1 MNPTTLKQIESLLKG
16 SASFRVLSH
25 IRPDGDA
32 YGTALAL
39 AHIVRAMGK
48 EARVHTQDG
57 LIRSYAFLPG
67 SDLVSVT
74 PAEAPPADTAVLAVD
89 TSTQERLG
97 ENFVLW
103 QRQPDLN
110 LDHHESNPCYGKVNL
125 VDGESPASAQVLYD
139 VVEALG
145 LPCPAEAAQC
155 LYVGLMT
162 DTGSFRFRQTTAR
175 TFEVAAKLIRL
186 GTDPAWA
193 AQNCYQASSIG
204 RFELQREVLQATKF
218 TFGHKVAH
226 YRLTPDL
233 YARTGAQADEVENF
247 LDLLQTVSTVEVAF
261 MLEQTREEEGKPSPK
276 VRVSLRSRGAIDV
289 NAIAGK
295 FGGGGHRLAAGIRSA
310 LPVDELEQSLLREID
325 AALRAAQADGVIAA

>member
-1 MNPTTLKQIESLLKG
+1 MKDILRQIESLFG
-16 SASFRVLSH
+16 SHRAFRILSH

-32 YGTALAL
+32 YGTSLAL
-39 AHIVRAMGK
+39 AHILRAMGK
-48 EARVHTQDG
+48 EVRVHSQDG

-67 SDLVSVT
+67 SELITVT
-74 PAEAPPADTAVLAVD
+74 PAEPPPAGTAVLAVD
-89 TSTQERLG
+89 TSTLERLG
-97 ENFVLW
+97 ENFVAW
-103 QRQPDLN
+103 KRQPDLN
-110 LDHHESNPCYGKVNL
+110 LDHHLSNPGYGRVNL
-125 VDGESPASAQVLYD
+125 VDGESPASAQVLFD

-145 LPCPAEAAQC
+145 LPCPPEAAQC

-162 DTGSFRFRQTTAR
+162 DTGSFRFRQTTAH
-175 TFEVAAKLIRL
+175 TFEVAARLIRL

-193 AQNCYQASSIG
+193 AQNCYLASSIG
-204 RFELQREVLQATKF
+204 RFELQREVLQATRF
-218 TFGHKVAH
+218 AFDHEVAH

-261 MLEQTREEEGKPSPK
+261 MLEQTREEADKAQPK

-295 FGGGGHRLAAGIRSA
+295 FGGGGHRLAAGVRSILPIDDLERA
-310 LPVDELEQSLLREID
+310 LLGEID
-325 AALRAAQADGVIAA
+325 QAIRAAQADGVIAA

>member
-1 MNPTTLKQIESLLKG
+1 MNPTTLKQIDSLLRD
-16 SASFRVLSH
+16 SSSFRILSH

-39 AHIVRAMGK
+39 AHVLRAMGK
-48 EARVHTQDG
+48 QVEVHTQDG
-57 LIRSYAFLPG
+57 LIRSYSFLPG
-67 SDLVSVT
+67 SDLVTVT
-74 PAEAPPADTAVLAVD
+74 PSEGAPAETIVIAVD
-89 TSTQERLG
+89 TSTLERLG
-97 ENFVLW
+97 ENYVAW
-103 QRQPDLN
+103 KRQPDLN
-110 LDHHESNPCYGKVNL
+110 LDHHESNPCYGRVNL

-139 VVEALG
+139 VIEALK

-162 DTGSFRFRQTTAR
+162 DTGSFRFRQTTAH
-175 TFEVAAKLIRL
+175 TFEVAAKLIHL

-204 RFELQREVLQATKF
+204 RFELQREVLQRTKF
-218 TFGHKVAH
+218 AFGHKVAH

-261 MLEQTREEEGKPSPK
+261 MLEQTREEADKAQPK

-295 FGGGGHRLAAGIRSA
+295 FGGGGHRLAAGVRSILPIDDLERA
-310 LPVDELEQSLLREID
+310 LLGEID
-325 AALRAAQADGVIAA
+325 QAVRAAQADGVIAA